1 MTPQDIPPGAV
12 LVAVD
17 GSDHAARAVTWGA
30 RHAHLSHRALVLMH
44 ATGIGEP
51 LEFPP
56 LGVSVTD
63 YPPTAEDPDR
73 DDGLVLEVAEER
85 ARTVLADGAIVR
97 VSVRDDPRRALVT
110 ASARAELLVLGSRGR
125 GVFGSLVLGS
135 VSAAVAR
142 HADCPVAVVRGYDE
156 VDSLTRVVVG
166 VDATAESRRA
176 VEHAYRFASLHR
188 VPILVVHCYW
198 DVVGI
203 LAGGSGA
210 PADDP
215 GATQLEVEVR
225 ELIVGLGEDYPDVQA
240 RVVLRHGLVDTVLAE
255 NALLGDVIV
264 VGRHEAGSAAQFLAR
279 SVSTAVLERARST
292 VIVVPFGTK
301 GH

>member
-17 GSDHAARAVTWGA
+17 GSEHAARAVTWGA
-30 RHAHLSHRALVLMH
+30 RQAHRSHRTLVLMH

-51 LEFPP
+51 FEFPP
-56 LGVSVTD
+56 FGASATD
-63 YPPTAEDPDR
+63 YPPRADDPDR
-73 DDGLVLEVAEER
+73 DDGLVLEMAEER
-85 ARTVLADGAIVR
+85 ARTVLADSPIVR
-97 VSVRDDPRRALVT
+97 VSVRDDPRRALVA
-110 ASARAELLVLGSRGR
+110 ASSRAALLVLGSRGR
-125 GVFGSLVLGS
+125 GVVSSLVLGS

-142 HADCPVAVVRGYDE
+142 HADCPVAVVRGHEE

-166 VDATAESRRA
+166 VDATAESRTA
-176 VEHAYRFASLHR
+176 VEYAYRFASLHR

-203 LAGGSGA
+203 LAGGSDA
-210 PADDP
+210 AADDP
-215 GATQLEVEVR
+215 AATQLEVEVR
-225 ELIVGLGEDYPDVQA
+225 ELIAGLAEDYPDVQA

-264 VGRHEAGSAAQFLAR
+264 VGRHEPGSAAQFLAR

-292 VIVVPFGTK
+292 VIVVPTGTTMS
-301 GH
+301 